1 MSQYLNIYMKISN
14 NEVIHL
20 ASYSRNHPIYKE
32 INAPYEDWMLYT
44 VNEWCDLS
52 ENFEAMAEKY
62 QKQIQ
67 DAEAFCYTISNFV
80 GNSIDEKIDKIVEIK
95 QRIKEY
101 TEEKDFYLK
110 LAGEAYALGRIASNN
125 NIYLG
130 VELDMEAVR
139 NIGQ

>member
-1 MSQYLNIYMKISN
+1 MSQYLNIYLKTSN

-62 QKQIQ
+62 KRKIQ
-67 DAEAFCYTISNFV
+67 DAETFCYTISNFA
-80 GNSIDEKIDKIVEIK
+80 GNSLDEKIDKIAEIK
-95 QRIKEY
+95 QHIKEDA
-101 TEEKDFYLK
+101 EEKDFYLK
-110 LAGEAYALGRIASNN
+110 IAGEAYALSRIASDN

-130 VELDMEAVR
+130 VELDMETVR